1 MEKVKELIIY
11 LCLTLCDP
19 VEYIAF
25 QAPLS
30 MEFSRQKYWNGLPF
44 PSLEDLLVPGIEP
57 KSPALQADFLPFELA
72 GKPYMIK
79 EEKY

>member
-19 VEYIAF
+19 VEYIAV

-30 MEFSRQKYWNGLPF
+30 MEFSRQKYWNGFLCPPAGDLPNRRVK
-44 PSLEDLLVPGIEP
+44 PSSFM
-57 KSPALQADFLPFELA
+57 SPALA
-72 GKPYMIK
+72 GGLFTTSATC
-79 EEKY
+79 EAHSTG